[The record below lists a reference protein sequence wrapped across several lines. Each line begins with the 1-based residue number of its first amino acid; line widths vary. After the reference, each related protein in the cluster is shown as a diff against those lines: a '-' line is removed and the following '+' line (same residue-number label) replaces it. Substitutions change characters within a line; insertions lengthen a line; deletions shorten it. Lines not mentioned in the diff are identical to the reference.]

1 MLQLLN
7 KSIIYKYKPTTTRI
21 QTWNY
26 LYVYVLQPY
35 TKNVNVNLLYSTNKI

>member
-7 KSIIYKYKPTTTRI
+7 KSIVYKDKHTTTRI
-21 QTWNY
+21 NKWNY

-35 TKNVNVNLLYSTNKI
+35 TKNVNINLLYTVY